1 MGLAGQ
7 IINLFV
13 VAGMSYSH
21 SSDKYSQAMADA
33 LVKQT
38 AGAEQQHYG
47 WAA

>member
-13 VAGMSYSH
+13 VAGMSNSH
-21 SSDKYSQAMADA
+21 SPNKCSQAMADA
-33 LVKQT
+33 LLQQT
-38 AGAEQQHYG
+38 AGVEQQRYG